1 MRQVFLQKGAIVV
14 KEVCQPVMEAH
25 DVLIAVHYSFISS
38 GTESATILQDEQN
51 TLFSNV
57 PTKIKK
63 VLESVA
69 SHGIEGTAALI
80 KSKLRGE
87 TQALGYSCSGRVLAV
102 GDKVRSIRIGDFV
115 ACAGAGY
122 AHHADLVC
130 VPEHLVVKVSSTH
143 VKEAS
148 ITTIGAIALQG
159 VRQAQLKL
167 GETVCVIG
175 LGLLGQLTVQL
186 AKKSGCTVIGVDLM
200 PERLELA
207 MALGADRV
215 LHPAHDNVHN
225 EINFLTD
232 HYGVDATIIT
242 AAAKNDTIIQQA
254 MELTRK
260 KGKVVLVGDV
270 QIKFDRAPF
279 YAKEIDFSISC
290 SYGPGR
296 YDPTY
301 EQYGVDYPYA
311 YVRWTENR
319 NMQAFVKMLEKGDIN
334 VSMLTTHEVTLDTI
348 AQAYASVKNQ
358 HGLGVLIAYDQHDRM
373 TVERS
378 QSSLDDG
385 SVCSFI
391 PARRDA
397 LRVGMIGAGGFAKVK
412 LLPALAKL
420 DNVRINAIADTD
432 VTATLN
438 SAKVYSAAKV
448 CVDYKDL
455 LSDDVV
461 DAVVIASPHK
471 FHAAQAIRAL
481 SKGKAVFLEK
491 PMVTDRHQLEEM
503 RSFLK
508 EHKNVPF
515 CVDYNR
521 SFAPF
526 MQKIKKALVKRSGP
540 MVMHYRM
547 NAGLISKDHWVQSE
561 VGAGR
566 IIGEACHIIDLFC
579 YLTEAK
585 VRAIS
590 VESMHSTSEH
600 VFPTDNFSVQLSFD
614 DGSVCSLLYTSV
626 GHASLA
632 KERMELFFDGKSIVM
647 DDYRTLKGY
656 GMYPGFDEVS
666 ACPDKGHS
674 ALLKKFF
681 DACSLQEFVP
691 PISYQRLDQVA
702 EITLVIDELAC
713 QGGGAR
719 DI

>member
-14 KEVCQPVMEAH
+14 KEVCAPSMQEH
-25 DVLIAVHYSFISS
+25 DVLVAVHYSFISS
-38 GTESATILQDEQN
+38 GTEAATILQDEQN

-80 KSKLRGE
+80 KSKLKGE
-87 TQALGYSCSGRVLAV
+87 SQALGYSCSGRVLAV

-130 VPEHLVVKVSSTH
+130 VPEHLVVKVAEDK

-159 VRQAQLKL
+159 IRRADVRL

-186 AKKSGCTVIGVDLM
+186 AKRSGCTVIGIDLL

-207 MALGADRV
+207 MKLGADRV
-215 LHPAHDNVHN
+215 LHPEHDAVLN
-225 EINFLTD
+225 EILFMTG
-232 HYGVDATIIT
+232 HHGVDATVIT
-242 AAAKNDTIIQQA
+242 AAAKDDAILQQA

-270 QIKFDRAPF
+270 QIACDRSPF
-279 YAKEIDFSISC
+279 YAKEIDLRISC

-296 YDPTY
+296 YDAVY
-301 EQYGVDYPYA
+301 EQQGIDYPYA

-319 NMQAFVKMLEKGDIN
+319 NMQAFVRLLEKNEID
-334 VSMLTTHEVTLDTI
+334 VSMLATHEVTLDTI
-348 AQAYASVKNQ
+348 AQAYTHIKEQ
-358 HGLGVLIAYDQHDRM
+358 RGLGMLIAYDQH
-373 TVERS
+373 ERLVPETKTMQAGEVAS
-378 QSSLDDG
+378 T
-385 SVCSFI
+385 FK

-412 LLPALAKL
+412 LMPTIAKL
-420 DNVRINAIADTD
+420 DNVRINAIADVD
-432 VTATLN
+432 AAATLN
-438 SAKVYSAAKV
+438 SANLYNAAKV
-448 CVDYKDL
+448 CTDYQDL
-455 LSDDVV
+455 LSEDVV
-461 DAVVIASPHK
+461 DAVVIASPHT
-471 FHAAQAIRAL
+471 FHAAQAMQAL
-481 SKGKAVFLEK
+481 SCGKAVFLEK
-491 PMVTDRHQLEEM
+491 PMVTNRQQLDDM
-503 RSFLK
+503 RAFLK
-508 EHKNVPF
+508 THDAVPF

-526 MQKIKKALVKRSGP
+526 MQKIKKALDKRSGP
-540 MVMHYRM
+540 IVVHYRM
-547 NAGLISKDHWVQSE
+547 NAGLISKDHWVQTK

-579 YLTEAK
+579 FLTDAK
-585 VRAIS
+585 VRAVS
-590 VESMHSTSEH
+590 VEAMHSSDEH
-600 VFPTDNFSVQLSFD
+600 LFPTDNFSVQLSFS
-614 DGSVCSLLYTSV
+614 DGSVCSLLYTSI

-632 KERMELFFDGKSIVM
+632 KERMELFFDGKAIVM

-656 GMYPGFDEVS
+656 GMYPGFDEMS
-666 ACPDKGHS
+666 SSPDKGH
-674 ALLKKFF
+674 ALLLKKFF
-681 DACSLQEFVP
+681 DACSVSDFVP

-702 EITLVIDELAC
+702 ELTLIIDELAC
-713 QGGGAR
+713 RGGGAR
-719 DI
+719 DLL

>member
-1 MRQVFLQKGAIVV
+1 MRQVFLQKGAVVV
-14 KEVCQPVMEAH
+14 KEVCQPSMDAY
-25 DVLIAVHYSFISS
+25 DVLVAVHYSFISS

-69 SHGIEGTAALI
+69 SNGIEGTAALI
-80 KSKLRGE
+80 KSKLKGE
-87 TQALGYSCSGRVLAV
+87 SQALGYSCSGRVIAV
-102 GDKVRSIRIGDFV
+102 GAKVRSIRIGDFV

-130 VPEHLVVKVSSTH
+130 VPEHLVVKVAQHS

-159 VRQAQLKL
+159 IRQADLKL

-186 AKKSGCTVIGVDLM
+186 AKKSGCTVIGIDLV
-200 PERLELA
+200 PDRLELA
-207 MALGADRV
+207 VKSGADRV
-215 LHPAHDNVHN
+215 LHPAHDNIQN

-242 AAAKNDTIIQQA
+242 AAAKDDNIIQQA

-270 QIKFDRAPF
+270 NLKFDRAPF
-279 YAKEIDFSISC
+279 YGKEIDFRISC

-301 EQYGVDYPYA
+301 EQQGIDYPYA

-319 NMQAFVKMLEKGDIN
+319 NMQAFVKMLEKGDIDI
-334 VSMLTTHEVTLDTI
+334 SMLATHEVTLDTI
-348 AQAYASVKNQ
+348 AQAYTYIKEQ
-358 HGLGVLIAYDQHDRM
+358 RGLGVLIAYDQHDR
-373 TVERS
+373 VES
-378 QSSLDDG
+378 VQKDDMPIKL
-385 SVCSFI
+385 SFL
-391 PARRDA
+391 PARRDS

-412 LLPALAKL
+412 LMPAIAKL
-420 DNVRINAIADTD
+420 DNARINAIADTD
-432 VTATLN
+432 ITASLN
-438 SAKVYSAAKV
+438 SAKMYNAAKA
-448 CVDYKDL
+448 CSDYKDL
-455 LSDDVV
+455 FTDDTV

-471 FHAAQAIRAL
+471 FHAAQAINAL
-481 SKGKAVFLEK
+481 SRGKAVFLEK
-491 PMVTDRHQLEEM
+491 PMVTDWQQLSDM
-503 RSFLK
+503 RAFLK
-508 EHKNVPF
+508 EHADLPF

-526 MQKIKKALVKRSGP
+526 MQKIKKALEKRSGP

-547 NAGLISKDHWVQSE
+547 NAGLVSKDHWVQSE

-566 IIGEACHIIDLFC
+566 IIGEACHIVDLFC
-579 YLTEAK
+579 YLTGSKA
-585 VRAIS
+585 RAIS
-590 VESMHSTSEH
+590 VESMHSKNENL
-600 VFPTDNFSVQLSFD
+600 FPTDNFSVQLSFD
-614 DGSVCSLLYTSV
+614 DGSVCSLLYTAV
-626 GHASLA
+626 GHAGLS
-632 KERMELFFDGKSIVM
+632 KERMELFFDGKAIVM

-656 GMYPGFDEVS
+656 GMYPGFDEAS
-666 ACPDKGHS
+666 SCPDKGH
-674 ALLKKFF
+674 AVLLKKFF
-681 DACSLQEFVP
+681 DACSLPNFVP

-702 EITLVIDELAC
+702 ELTLIIDALAC
-713 QGGGAR
+713 QGGGSR
-719 DI
+719 DMV